1 MNDSDAKTAADEAPK
16 EEEWRGND
24 GTHRRLALGCTMIV
38 VLVLLAFWIARGAL
52 MR

>member
-1 MNDSDAKTAADEAPK
+1 MYDSDVKPAAEEPPK
-16 EEEWRGND
+16 DEEWRGND
-24 GTHRRLALGCTMIV
+24 GTHRRLALGCTMVV